1 MAVGVKLS
9 GTKTSAKTIGRKRRH
24 IRVRKKVA
32 GTAARPRLLVTRST
46 RHVFVQVIDDLEGR
60 TLVSA
65 STMET
70 DLREFAGD
78 KTAKARKVGELVAE
92 RAKAA
97 GIESV
102 VFDRGGNR
110 YHGRVAAL
118 AEGAREGGLEF

>member
-60 TLVSA
+60 TLASA
-65 STMET
+65 SSMEP
-70 DLREFAGD
+70 DLRGFAGD

>member
-9 GTKTSAKTIGRKRRH
+9 GTKTSPKTIGRKRRH

-60 TLVSA
+60 TLASA
-65 STMET
+65 SSMEP
-70 DLREFAGD
+70 DLRGFAGD